1 MFVHNQIIDAIQ
13 SGKKQIVNTF
23 VTDAKFKEELNK
35 LIDSQGQA
43 TKTAVDAS
51 LAIAQ
56 AFTKNATDAMKKVVP
71 AYTK

>member
-1 MFVHNQIIDAIQ
+1 MFTHNQIIDSIQ

-35 LIDSQGQA
+35 LIDAQA
-43 TKTAVDAS
+43 QAAKTSVDAS

-56 AFTKNATDAMKKVVP
+56 AFTSNVNDAIKKAVP
-71 AYTK
+71 AFTK